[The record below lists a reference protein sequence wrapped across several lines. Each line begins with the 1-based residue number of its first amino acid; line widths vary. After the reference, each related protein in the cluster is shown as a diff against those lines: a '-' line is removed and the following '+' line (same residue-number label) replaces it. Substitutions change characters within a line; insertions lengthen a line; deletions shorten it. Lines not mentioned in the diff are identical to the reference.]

1 MKTEDMEKKIKY
13 ILCFVSS
20 IVVDALGG
28 WDIWLTALITTICLD
43 ILTGIIKSLLMK
55 SNKTLSGGLNSK
67 SMFEGGIKR
76 IFGLLLVALATVLD
90 TIISTDDTY
99 IRVMVVSYYIANES
113 LSILENI
120 GACGIPLPQF
130 LYSILDSLKNDKK

>member
-1 MKTEDMEKKIKY
+1 MEKKIKY

-43 ILTGIIKSLLMK
+43 ILTGVIKSLLMK

-90 TIISTDDTY
+90 TIISPDDTY

>member
-1 MKTEDMEKKIKY
+1 MKTADMEKKIKY

-67 SMFEGGIKR
+67 SMFEGAIKR
-76 IFGLLLVALATVLD
+76 IFGLLLVALAAVLD
-90 TIISTDDTY
+90 TIISPDATY

>member
-1 MKTEDMEKKIKY
+1 MKTADMEKKIKY

-67 SMFEGGIKR
+67 SMFEGAIKR
-76 IFGLLLVALATVLD
+76 IFGLLLVALAAVLD
-90 TIISTDDTY
+90 TIISPDDTY

>member
-90 TIISTDDTY
+90 TIISPDDTY

>member
-1 MKTEDMEKKIKY
+1 MEKKIKY

-90 TIISTDDTY
+90 TIISPDDTY
-99 IRVMVVSYYIANES
+99 IRVMVASYYIANES

>member
-1 MKTEDMEKKIKY
+1 MKTADMEKKIKY

-76 IFGLLLVALATVLD
+76 IFGLLLVALVTVLD
-90 TIISTDDTY
+90 TIISPDDTY

>member
-1 MKTEDMEKKIKY
+1 MEKKIKY
-13 ILCFVSS
+13 ILCSVSS

-90 TIISTDDTY
+90 TIISPDDTY

>member
-99 IRVMVVSYYIANES
+99 IRVMVASYYIANES

>member
-1 MKTEDMEKKIKY
+1 MEKKIKY

-28 WDIWLTALITTICLD
+28 WDICLTALITTICLD

-76 IFGLLLVALATVLD
+76 IFGLLLIALATVLD
-90 TIISTDDTY
+90 TIISPDDTY
-99 IRVMVVSYYIANES
+99 IRVMVASYYIANES

>member
-1 MKTEDMEKKIKY
+1 MEKKIKY

-76 IFGLLLVALATVLD
+76 IFGLLLVALVTVLD
-90 TIISTDDTY
+90 TIISPDDTY

>member
-1 MKTEDMEKKIKY
+1 MKTADMEKKIKY

-76 IFGLLLVALATVLD
+76 IFGLLLVALAAVLD
-90 TIISTDDTY
+90 TIISPDDTY

>member
-1 MKTEDMEKKIKY
+1 MEKKIKY

-76 IFGLLLVALATVLD
+76 IFGLLLVALAAVLD
-90 TIISTDDTY
+90 TIISPDDTY

-113 LSILENI
+113 LSIHENI

>member
-1 MKTEDMEKKIKY
+1 MEKKIKY

-28 WDIWLTALITTICLD
+28 WDIWLTALITAICLD

-90 TIISTDDTY
+90 TIISPDDTY
-99 IRVMVVSYYIANES
+99 IRVI
-113 LSILENI
+113 II
-120 GACGIPLPQF
+120 
-130 LYSILDSLKNDKK
+130 

>member
-1 MKTEDMEKKIKY
+1 MEKKIKY

>member
-28 WDIWLTALITTICLD
+28 WDIWFTALITTICLD

-90 TIISTDDTY
+90 TIISPDDTY
-99 IRVMVVSYYIANES
+99 IRVMVASYYIANES

>member
-1 MKTEDMEKKIKY
+1 MEKKIKY

-90 TIISTDDTY
+90 TIISPDDTY

>member
-1 MKTEDMEKKIKY
+1 MEKKIKY

-76 IFGLLLVALATVLD
+76 IFGLLLVALAAVLD
-90 TIISTDDTY
+90 TIISPDDTY